1 MTLSK
6 SPVWLLPAPQG
17 RGQFNSAQPHQ
28 REAQRR
34 KATLARTGPVL
45 VFSPRF
51 GSFPGELRRGKQ
63 GARRKDFAKITH
75 QPCQAEGLAGK
86 ADEAYPQRDLRCAM

>member
-1 MTLSK
+1 MTLSR

-17 RGQFNSAQPHQ
+17 RDQLNSAQPQQ

-34 KATLARTGPVL
+34 KGTLPRIVPVL
-45 VFSPRF
+45 VFSPRL
-51 GSFPGELRRGKQ
+51 GYFPGELRTGKQ

-75 QPCQAEGLAGK
+75 QSCQSEGLAGK
-86 ADEAYPQRDLRCAM
+86 ADEAYPQRDL